1 MTSAGAGTVGKT
13 KDAGWQIG
21 VSKTLPYPVGAVW
34 SQIVGTPA
42 LWLGAGSAIPRDKGE
57 QWQADDGTA
66 GELRSRRECDRV
78 RLTWRPPTW
87 SHDTTV
93 QVAVQATATG
103 TVLRFHQERLAG
115 PGERRR
121 QRSHWQAA
129 LARIEGALQAAEGT
143 A

>member
-1 MTSAGAGTVGKT
+1 MTHSGAGAVGRT

-21 VSKTLPYPVGAVW
+21 VSKTLPYPVDTVW
-34 SQIVGTPA
+34 SVIVGEPSH
-42 LWLGAGSAIPRDKGE
+42 WLGTAAVIPREKGE
-57 QWQADDGTA
+57 QWQSDDGTT
-66 GELRSRRECDRV
+66 GELRSRREGDRV
-78 RLTWRPPTW
+78 RLTWRPPGW

-115 PGERRR
+115 PDERQR

-129 LARIEGALQAAEGT
+129 LARIERALEQESGT